1 MINSEKEI
9 TRTKRQNPKIMR
21 KTFIRLSLIASLG
34 VISIGC
40 QSNSIQTTSGMEY
53 LNKYE
58 KPDRTEGKVD
68 NIDEEVREIANVEPT
83 LRFPARIGLAKLYN
97 GRITNLTAEEVEGW
111 DKAKEE
117 MGTGFGEFVPVSSMI
132 AELVYTAPERKKGQH
147 ATKPS
152 EIFRKVRL
160 GAARQHIDYVLLY
173 EVFSESKTTKLASS
187 VANWTIIGGYFI
199 PSRKIETTG
208 HANALLLDVRSGYPY
223 GAASASLSAN
233 ELSAWHNNR
242 DKSRNLADK
251 NQIAT
256 ALKLIPE
263 ARKMMETL
271 MQNLN
276 KV

>member
-1 MINSEKEI
+1 LNKPQ
-9 TRTKRQNPKIMR
+9 QNQKIMK
-21 KTFIRLSLIASLG
+21 KTIIRLSLLATLALAT
-34 VISIGC
+34 IGC
-40 QSNSIQTTSGMEY
+40 QSHSIQTTSGREY

-58 KPDRTEGKVD
+58 ELDLPNGEAGS
-68 NIDEEVREIANVEPT
+68 IDEEVREIANIEPT

-117 MGTGFGEFVPVSSMI
+117 MGAEFGEFIPVSSMI
-132 AELVYTAPERKKGQH
+132 TELVYTAPKHKKGNH
-147 ATKPS
+147 SVKPS

-160 GAARQHIDYVLLY
+160 GAARQHLDYVLLY
-173 EVFSESKTTKLASS
+173 EVFSETKTTKLASS

-208 HANALLLDVRSGYPY
+208 HANSLLLDVRSGYPY
-223 GAASASLSAN
+223 GTASASLTAD

-263 ARKMMETL
+263 ARKMMEKL
-271 MQNLN
+271 MQNLDET
-276 KV
+276 